1 MKLIYEKQV
10 NGENKLFY
18 SNENIPTETDI
29 EILPEQ
35 IQKINEVMQELDQQ
49 LDPETE
55 GTLANT
61 VDSVVT
67 EIGTDETE
75 GSILG
80 RISAL
85 ESGGG
90 GQSSGTLVYFTA
102 SKSDRVITPTSSANY
117 TSQEIIDMI
126 FNQKKPI
133 RFGCFITN
141 GDRLAYTEM
150 NIYNCYTEP
159 TTNTPHVDLDFVRS
173 TYYNSK
179 LYSIQNDGS
188 IIISD

>member
-35 IQKINEVMQELDQQ
+35 VQKINEVMQELDQQ

-117 TSQEIIDMI
+117 TNQEIIDMI
-126 FNQKKPI
+126 FISRINLVLLKHMAYSTILIHFQKQAENHMIKNSRMTI
-133 RFGCFITN
+133 KKN
-141 GDRLAYTEM
+141 YWQ
-150 NIYNCYTEP
+150 
-159 TTNTPHVDLDFVRS
+159 NTMGL
-173 TYYNSK
+173 
-179 LYSIQNDGS
+179 
-188 IIISD
+188 IIILYLIAENPH